1 MRAPSSALAVPNLCL
16 YLQLGDVL
24 RARNNKTSHIKAD
37 DVKDGTLEEI
47 ILDMKKRPF
56 RADQNGGGPGTGEH
70 MRKSFRRQRSE
81 RNSMLLQYVTSES
94 EAL

>member
-1 MRAPSSALAVPNLCL
+1 MPFSSSALAVSQPL
-16 YLQLGDVL
+16 YLQLTDVL
-24 RARNNKTSHIKAD
+24 RTRNNKTSHIKAD

-56 RADQNGGGPGTGEH
+56 RADQNGGGPGSEH

-81 RNSMLLQYVTSES
+81 RNSMLLQQYVTSES